1 VFLCVCAVF
10 VCCVALRVCVCQTAL
25 FFVVYEACSRIL
37 SEKGLLGQFETD
49 KYAKI
54 SKKELTQAK
63 IA

>member
-1 VFLCVCAVF
+1 
-10 VCCVALRVCVCQTAL
+10 VALRVCVCQTAL